1 MAEVKMNSLLFLAAI
16 LSSLSTFS
24 QNLIEYQDFRF
35 YQNGSE
41 ISFEEVTELTASYGV
56 AKADFRQGRRDYTA
70 SQSTTLAIGRNVI
83 HGAVAFSAGTG
94 AMVVVGAGILNYYG
108 SWPGPTTPDP
118 VYGTTLVAIGL
129 IPTGIMIHNASLLA
143 TKKKFR
149 KRADK
154 KFHKTAQ
161 KLNEAVQLVNGK

>member
-1 MAEVKMNSLLFLAAI
+1 MKLPTTVAALLF
-16 LSSLSTFS
+16 SFSVFS
-24 QNLIEYQDFRF
+24 QDLIEYRDFKF
-35 YQNGSE
+35 YQNGVE
-41 ISFEEVTELTASYGV
+41 MSFEEVTELTKEYGV
-56 AKADFRQGRRDYTA
+56 ARMAFRQGRRDYDA
-70 SQSTTLAIGRNVI
+70 SESKTLAIGKNII
-83 HGAVAFSAGTG
+83 HGVVAFSAGTG

-108 SWPGPTTPDP
+108 SWPATNADP

-161 KLNEAVQLVNGK
+161 KLNEAVQFVNGK

>member
-1 MAEVKMNSLLFLAAI
+1 MKLLTTIAA
-16 LSSLSTFS
+16 LVFSFSAFS
-24 QNLIEYQDFRF
+24 QDLIEYRDFKF
-35 YQNGSE
+35 YQNEVE
-41 ISFEEVTELTASYGV
+41 ISFAKVTELTKEYGV
-56 AKADFRQGRRDYTA
+56 AKADFRQGRRDFAA
-70 SQSTTLAIGRNVI
+70 SESKTLAIGRNII

-161 KLNEAVQLVNGK
+161 KLNEAIELDKSQ

>member
-1 MAEVKMNSLLFLAAI
+1 MKLLTTIAA
-16 LSSLSTFS
+16 LVFSFSAFS
-24 QNLIEYQDFRF
+24 QDLIEYRDFKF
-35 YQNGSE
+35 YQNEVE
-41 ISFEEVTELTASYGV
+41 ISFAKVTELTKEYGV
-56 AKADFRQGRRDYTA
+56 AKADFRQGRRDFAA
-70 SQSTTLAIGRNVI
+70 SESKTLAIGRNII

-161 KLNEAVQLVNGK
+161 KLNEAI